1 MTCVIYA
8 LMYDVELFITI
19 LNIDR
24 FLSESSQGSDMIIVG
39 VLTWSASMIKSEN
52 WFVTWI
58 AHS

>member
-1 MTCVIYA
+1 MTGVIYA

-52 WFVTWI
+52 WFVT
-58 AHS
+58 